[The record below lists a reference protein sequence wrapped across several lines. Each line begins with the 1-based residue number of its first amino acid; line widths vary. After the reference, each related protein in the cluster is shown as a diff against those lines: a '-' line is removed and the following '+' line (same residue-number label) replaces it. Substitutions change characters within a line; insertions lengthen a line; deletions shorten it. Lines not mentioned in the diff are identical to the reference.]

1 MKISNLLLLLITVCI
16 VGCDGYPDFSVQQEN
31 CSMVRITHE
40 GANITLKSDTAWYVD
55 LNGEKL
61 FYADRNKVD
70 ALFNTLKDI
79 NIQGISSFNPENNFQ
94 YTIEVYNLRGKLNK
108 TLKFNPI
115 ASSPNM
121 VGSCNGSKCYV
132 VGIPGL
138 NISPTINF
146 NPDPSYWKNL
156 ALLEVYAQNISQ
168 ISITH
173 FNDPEQSFSI
183 SLNIDTFIV
192 KDFENKPLAIPQDNV
207 RQWLG
212 ALGTFRAAEYCTSP
226 ILPDSLKLSQ
236 VAIKT
241 KSGESENV
249 IFYKKTLDNG
259 TPDYNQMWFI
269 TPEGATG
276 KAKYFDFDMLLIGID
291 KLRQ

>member
-31 CSMVRITHE
+31 CSMVRISHE
-40 GANITLKSDTAWYVD
+40 GADITLKSDTAWYVD
-55 LNGEKL
+55 FNGEKL

-79 NIQGISSFNPENNFQ
+79 NIQGISNFNPENNFQ

-108 TLKFNPI
+108 TLKFNSI

-192 KDFENKPLAIPQDNV
+192 KDFENKPIAIPQDNV

-276 KAKYFDFDMLLIGID
+276 KAKYFDFDMLLIGVE
-291 KLRQ
+291 KLK

>member
-31 CSMVRITHE
+31 CSMVRISHE
-40 GANITLKSDTAWYVD
+40 GADITLKSDTAWYVD
-55 LNGEKL
+55 FNGEKL

-108 TLKFNPI
+108 TLKFNSI

-276 KAKYFDFDMLLIGID
+276 KAKYFDFDMLLIGVE
-291 KLRQ
+291 KLK

>member
-31 CSMVRITHE
+31 CSMVRISHE
-40 GANITLKSDTAWYVD
+40 GADITLKSDTAWYVD

-108 TLKFNPI
+108 TLKFNSI

-276 KAKYFDFDMLLIGID
+276 KAKYFDFDMLLIGVE
-291 KLRQ
+291 KLK

>member
-31 CSMVRITHE
+31 CSMVCITHE

-108 TLKFNPI
+108 TLKFNSI

-241 KSGESENV
+241 KSGESENI

-276 KAKYFDFDMLLIGID
+276 KAKYFDFDMLLIGVE
-291 KLRQ
+291 KLK

>member
-31 CSMVRITHE
+31 CSMVRISHE
-40 GANITLKSDTAWYVD
+40 GADITLKSDTAWYVD

-79 NIQGISSFNPENNFQ
+79 NIQGISNFNPENNFQ

-108 TLKFNPI
+108 TLKFNSI

-276 KAKYFDFDMLLIGID
+276 KAKYFDFDMLLIGVE
-291 KLRQ
+291 KLK

>member
-31 CSMVRITHE
+31 CSMVRISHE
-40 GANITLKSDTAWYVD
+40 GADITLKSDTAWYVD

-108 TLKFNPI
+108 TLKFNSI

-121 VGSCNGSKCYV
+121 VGSVDGSKCYV

-276 KAKYFDFDMLLIGID
+276 KAKYFDFDMLLIGVE
-291 KLRQ
+291 KLK

>member
-1 MKISNLLLLLITVCI
+1 MKISNLLLLIIAVCAI
-16 VGCDGYPDFSVQQEN
+16 GCDGYPEFTVQQEK
-31 CSMVRITHE
+31 CGMVRITHE
-40 GANITLKSDTAWYVD
+40 GAAITLKSDTAWYVD
-55 LNGEKL
+55 LNGENL
-61 FYADRNKVD
+61 FYADRNKVE

-79 NIQGISSFNPENNFQ
+79 DIQGISSYNPEKEFQ
-94 YTIEVYNLRGKLNK
+94 YTIEVFNRSGKLNK

-121 VGSCNGSKCYV
+121 VGSVDGSKCYV

-168 ISITH
+168 ISVTH
-173 FNDPEQSFSI
+173 FNDPGQSFSI
-183 SLNIDTFIV
+183 SLNIDTFVV
-192 KDFENKPLAIPQDNV
+192 KDFENKPIAIPQDNV

-212 ALGTFRAAEYCTSP
+212 ALGTFRAAEYCVSP

-236 VAIKT
+236 VSIRT
-241 KSGESENV
+241 KSGDSQAIV
-249 IFYKKTLDNG
+249 FYKKSLADG
-259 TPDYNQMWFI
+259 SPDYNQMWFV
-269 TPEGATG
+269 TPDGATG
-276 KAKYFDFDMLLIGID
+276 TAKYFDFDMLLIGID

>member
-1 MKISNLLLLLITVCI
+1 MKISNLLLLLIIVCI

-31 CSMVRITHE
+31 CSMVRISHE
-40 GANITLKSDTAWYVD
+40 GADITLKSDTAWYVD
-55 LNGEKL
+55 LNGENL
-61 FYADRNKVD
+61 FYADRNKID

-79 NIQGISSFNPENNFQ
+79 NIQGISNFNPENNFQ

-108 TLKFNPI
+108 TLKFNSI

-276 KAKYFDFDMLLIGID
+276 KAKYFDFDMLLIGVE
-291 KLRQ
+291 KLK

>member
-40 GANITLKSDTAWYVD
+40 GADITLKSDTAWYVD

-61 FYADRNKVD
+61 FYADRNKID

-108 TLKFNPI
+108 TLKFNSI

-276 KAKYFDFDMLLIGID
+276 KAKYFDFDMLLIGVE
-291 KLRQ
+291 KLK